1 MPFPTTSETCY
12 VAPPTSVP
20 TFPPTPSLAPA
31 AFPRPF
37 PSLLECF
44 LSFRTVL
51 FTLASLPARCHQYLD
66 QTPTPARAS
75 PPSLLS
81 PSISPISSRNCCHSM
96 SPPDTAVAKTCP
108 CSTFGAW
115 LSDGFAA
122 GSVLGGTGDL
132 GAEQGLSPAL
142 ASLLAGCHDSG
153 GCDSQ
158 QSSLTQPMG
167 FLLWTKQNLQ
177 SWVLLGPLSR
187 GSGFCCHLLLQSDA
201 LPFWLELCASWSRHC
216 IANKL
221 RAQFCT
227 PQR

>member
-1 MPFPTTSETCY
+1 MWHHLLLCPRFLLLLPSRPPLFPDLSPHCSSVFFPFAQCFSHSQASRHAVTSTWTRHPLLPGLL
-12 VAPPTSVP
+12 PPPCSP
-20 TFPPTPSLAPA
+20 HQ
-31 AFPRPF
+31 
-37 PSLLECF
+37 
-44 LSFRTVL
+44 
-51 FTLASLPARCHQYLD
+51 SLPSPHGTAAIRC
-66 QTPTPARAS
+66 
-75 PPSLLS
+75 LLQ
-81 PSISPISSRNCCHSM
+81 ILL
-96 SPPDTAVAKTCP
+96 VAKTCP